1 MCANERLHAKPDCV
15 LSLQATATTFMLSK
29 QQLQTL
35 SRSTTADALEPA
47 LMAAVVDA
55 CGSIP
60 TAADYAADY
69 DNSNNSSSSPSRVS
83 ARIASKRAN
92 SSAKAAT
99 SASINT
105 SSSEVKAV
113 DTSEWKVIV
122 LLYCG
127 SAPLI
132 EEMCSALQAM
142 CPTAAIIGG
151 VAGAGMR
158 LVNGQVCAAIY
169 THRIKHVVSSI

>member
-1 MCANERLHAKPDCV
+1 
-15 LSLQATATTFMLSK
+15 MLSK

-60 TAADYAADY
+60 TAADY

-83 ARIASKRAN
+83 ARIANQKAS

-99 SASINT
+99 SASINN
-105 SSSEVKAV
+105 SSSKVKAV

-169 THRIKHVVSSI
+169 THLIKNVVSSI

>member
-1 MCANERLHAKPDCV
+1 MVARETV
-15 LSLQATATTFMLSK
+15 LLLQATATTFMLSK
-29 QQLQTL
+29 QQLNTL
-35 SRSTTADALEPA
+35 SRGITTDALEAA

-60 TAADYAADY
+60 TPASTDS
-69 DNSNNSSSSPSRVS
+69 NSSSSSSPSRVS
-83 ARIASKRAN
+83 ARIANMKAN
-92 SSAKAAT
+92 SSAKAANTT
-99 SASINT
+99 ST
-105 SSSEVKAV
+105 STNSSEVQAV

-132 EEMCSALQAM
+132 QEMCSALQAM

-158 LVNGQVCAAIY
+158 LVNGQVCVTI
-169 THRIKHVVSSI
+169 HIISSK